1 MAGVKELIDVEIWSD
16 PDALRF
22 GTMLKG
28 ANAIYNYRHRGHS
41 YDLEITAGGMSV
53 KRDGRLLLRTS
64 SDQCVIR
71 EFICANGKLSCGVN
85 STSKQDI
92 TFHIPGQATPAHVTV
107 PAGKSRISLSP

>member
-41 YDLEITAGGMSV
+41 YDLEITAGGMTV
-53 KRDGRLLLRTS
+53 KRDGQLLLTTS
-64 SDQCVIR
+64 PDQCVIR
-71 EFICANGKLSCGVN
+71 EFICADGKVSCDVN
-85 STSKQDI
+85 SEKEQEI
-92 TFHIPGQATPAHVTV
+92 RFYVPGRDTPLVYKT
-107 PAGKSRISLSP
+107 PSGKSRVAM